1 MRKNLVF
8 SGKHEFIGQRGKES
22 KNLRAGTGCKVQVI
36 ALCMFS
42 TQGGFINPE
51 DLQVS
56 EKTFTVLSV

>member
-1 MRKNLVF
+1 MRKNSVF
-8 SGKHEFIGQRGKES
+8 SGKHEFIGQRGKET

-36 ALCMFS
+36 ASCMFS
-42 TQGGFINPE
+42 MQGFINPE